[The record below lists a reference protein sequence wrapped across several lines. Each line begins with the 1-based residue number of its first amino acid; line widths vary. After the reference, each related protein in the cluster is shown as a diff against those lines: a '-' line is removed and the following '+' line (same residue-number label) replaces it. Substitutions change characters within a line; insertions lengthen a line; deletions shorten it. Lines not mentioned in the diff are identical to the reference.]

1 MAQTLKQLALKYLR
15 EKIADGTYSSGSRL
29 SDLAVSKEIGGISR
43 TPIREAINQLAA
55 EGVLEMRPHE
65 GAFIK
70 TPSTNTIE
78 ELYELREIIE
88 SYCSRKVAANPSP
101 ELIESLRYCFSKI
114 EELKK
119 GLKAK
124 NEYLSEESTAKQR
137 AYDLEFHQH
146 IIKAAGNG
154 KLDKI
159 IQDSRILTQLFGIM
173 EKRMPASELINAY
186 SFHKKLLEAVE
197 RKRPADAEKIMRD
210 HIRDSLNK
218 AIKRESGNPREA
230 TRTVPDNLKKYL
242 TD

>member
-1 MAQTLKQLALKYLR
+1 MAPTLKQLALKYLR
-15 EKIADGTYSSGSRL
+15 EKISEGVWPSGTRL
-29 SDLAVSKEIGGISR
+29 SDLAISKEIGGISR

-70 TPSTNTIE
+70 TPSSETIE
-78 ELYELREIIE
+78 ELYEIRGILE
-88 SYCSRKVAANPSP
+88 SHCARKVAATPTP
-101 ELIESLRYCFSKI
+101 ALIKSLRYCFSKI
-114 EELKK
+114 EELKDAVK
-119 GLKAK
+119 TDDEFLD
-124 NEYLSEESTAKQR
+124 EESTAKQK
-137 AYDLEFHQH
+137 AYDMEFHQH

-197 RKRPADAEKIMRD
+197 KKRPADAEKIMKD

-218 AIKRESGNPREA
+218 AIKRESGNPSEP
-230 TRTVPDNLKKYL
+230 TRTVPDSLKKYL

>member
-119 GLKAK
+119 NLKAK

-146 IIKAAGNG
+146 IIKAAGNQS
-154 KLDKI
+154 LEKI
-159 IQDSRILTQLFGIM
+159 IQDSRILTQVFSMM
-173 EKRMPASELINAY
+173 EKRMPSGELLDAY
-186 SFHKKLLEAVE
+186 EFHRKLLDAVVK
-197 RKRPADAEKIMRD
+197 KRPSEAEKIMKE
-210 HIRDSLNK
+210 HIRDSLGR
-218 AIKRESGNPREA
+218 ALAREKGKDSEA
-230 TRTVPDNLKKYL
+230 RKQIPESLKKYL
-242 TD
+242 AD